1 MFNWMNLTSQQKL
14 GGTLGII
21 LCLCLCLILALFNF
35 ATPGRPPS
43 IGLPL
48 MAIGWLLHPG
58 AFVPG
63 KRTVAWR
70 GAPLLVKV
78 VWAGGIAA
86 LCISVSAGVARMMA

>member
-1 MFNWMNLTSQQKL
+1 MLNWIKLTPQQKL

-21 LCLCLCLILALFNF
+21 FCLCLILALFSF
-35 ATPGRPPS
+35 ATPGRTPS

>member
-1 MFNWMNLTSQQKL
+1 MLNWIKLTTQQKL

-21 LCLCLCLILALFNF
+21 FCLCLILALFAY
-35 ATPGRPPS
+35 ATPDRTPP